1 MRPAKMPTRD
11 VVEAALRS
19 KGGNITKAAAVL
31 GVSRPTLYDWIWKL
45 DLSRVAGLDSQERK
59 ESRER
64 QPLAPVEDVGV
75 SVKPFPPER
84 PILGAM
90 ETVAATEA
98 TEDVRLPHNVRLP
111 ESVWRKTQHE
121 SIDRGITTSDLVERA
136 LRSFLGMGGGER

>member
-1 MRPAKMPTRD
+1 MPART
-11 VVEAALRS
+11 VVEAALRA
-19 KGGNITKAAAVL
+19 KAGNITKAAAAL

-59 ESRER
+59 DWAHRK
-64 QPLAPVEDVGV
+64 PLAVVVDAGV

-98 TEDVRLPHNVRLP
+98 TDDVKLPHNVRLS
-111 ESVWRKTQHE
+111 ESVWRRTQHE
-121 SIDRGITTSDLVERA
+121 SIDRGMTTSDLVERA
-136 LRSFLGMGGGER
+136 LRSFLGMDGSR